1 VRRLLCVGTA
11 LAILLSGAN
20 ASLAAQA
27 GTIRGHVVR
36 ADWPVGLADA
46 YVEVRPFGPTARTDA
61 HGFFV
66 VRGIPAGQVEVA
78 VRRVGFAPTVV
89 VLGVDTLTATEID
102 IRLQPVPAFLD
113 PIVTSAT
120 RDARSLSEVAAAVSV
135 ADTSALTRGPTI
147 GLHETLRMMPGVQSA
162 SRYGGMEDVKIG
174 IRGSGSRG
182 GVAPRGVAVLLDGI
196 PLTEPDGVARLDLIE
211 LAAARQVEV
220 VRGPVSALYA
230 GSPSGVV
237 NVVSRTGRD
246 SRGISVRALGGA
258 FGLQKYDGHAGGVFA
273 GGRGSAFAAA
283 SYTSADGYRA
293 HSDGE
298 ILRGQ
303 VAFDYVAA
311 PGTRIAIQA
320 NGSRLDLRLPG
331 PQTQTQLDADPDG
344 ASPAALNFGLGRGD
358 NRYRAGARL
367 EQVVGNGSA
376 SAYVFYGGRTLDFP
390 TSTTIVDLNLHR
402 VQSGASLLVA
412 RIAGAELDATMGVD
426 YDKIFSPDRRWENNG
441 GVHGVM
447 RDSGYFSI
455 PNLGV
460 YSQVEWQA
468 ARTVGVTV
476 GLRYD
481 RVTYRFESHSSAP
494 GALGLQERTFD
505 HVSPRLSTVWI
516 PDSATSFYAS
526 AGRGVEVPAI
536 GELSAGPGNP
546 LLSVHPKSL
555 WNYEVGAR
563 RFVHNRVRL
572 DGSVFYADVRGEFV
586 PRTLNN
592 MSRPE
597 NASRSRN
604 FGVELGVRA
613 RVSNPLDL
621 AATYTLLDLRLLD
634 YTSAVLD
641 STGTPRAVDF
651 AGKLLPAVPSHRLTG
666 EARVRPLAAL
676 DLGVQVEWQ
685 SVVYVETGN
694 ATAGTWYFRLQP
706 PPAPLQQVPFRAVPA
721 RALLH
726 LNAAWRL
733 GPATL
738 FGGVENLFG
747 LRHVGSVV
755 ANENSGRFYEAGPP
769 ATVSVG
775 IKLAGWS
782 AFDAV
787 RD

>member
-1 VRRLLCVGTA
+1 VRRPACVGSA
-11 LAILLSGAN
+11 LAILLAGATAN
-20 ASLAAQA
+20 VAAQT
-27 GTIRGHVVR
+27 GIIRGHVVS

-46 YVEVRPFGPTARTDA
+46 YLELRPSGATTRTNAR
-61 HGFFV
+61 GSFV
-66 VRGIPAGQVEVA
+66 FRGIPAGQVEVA
-78 VRRVGFAPTVV
+78 VRRVGFGPTVV
-89 VLGVDTLTATEID
+89 VLQVDSLAVTEVD
-102 IRLQPVPAFLD
+102 IQLEPVPTVLN

-120 RDARSLSEVAAAVSV
+120 RVARSLSEVAAAVSV
-135 ADTSALTRGPTI
+135 ADTSAIGRGRTV
-147 GLHETLRMMPGVQSA
+147 GLNETLRMMPGVQAA
-162 SRYGGMEDVKIG
+162 SRYGGMEDVRIG
-174 IRGSGSRG
+174 IRGSASRG

-196 PLTEPDGVARLDLIE
+196 PLTEPDGVARLDLSE

-258 FGLQKYDGHAGGVFA
+258 FGLEKYDGRAGGVFA
-273 GGRGSAFAAA
+273 DGRGSAFAAA
-283 SYTSADGYRA
+283 SYTSADGYRG
-293 HSDGE
+293 HSDGDV
-298 ILRGQ
+298 LRGQ

-311 PGTRIAIQA
+311 PGTRVAIQA

-331 PQTQTQLDADPDG
+331 PLSQTQLDADPDG
-344 ASPAALNFGLGRGD
+344 ASPAAVTFGLGRRD

-402 VQSGASLLVA
+402 FQGGASLRVPGV
-412 RIAGAELDATMGVD
+412 AGAPLDATIGLD
-426 YDKIFSPDRRWENNG
+426 YDNIFSPDRRWENVS
-441 GVHGVM
+441 GVHGAL
-447 RDSGYFSI
+447 RDSGYFSV

-460 YSQVEWQA
+460 YSQLEWQA
-468 ARTVGVTV
+468 ARTADVTV

-481 RVTYRFESHSSAP
+481 RVTYRFESESSAP
-494 GALGLQERTFD
+494 GAIPPQERTFD
-505 HVSPRLSTVWI
+505 HVSPRLSTVWS
-516 PDSATSFYAS
+516 PDSATLLYAS
-526 AGRGVEVPAI
+526 VGRGVEVPAI

-546 LLSVHPKSL
+546 LLPVRPKSL

-563 RFVHNRVRL
+563 RTVAGRVLL

-586 PRTLNN
+586 PRTVNN
-592 MSRPE
+592 LSRPE
-597 NASRSRN
+597 NASRSRSI
-604 FGVELGVRA
+604 GAEMGVRA
-613 RVSNPLDL
+613 HVSNQFDL
-621 AATYTLLDLRLLD
+621 AASYALLDLRLLD

-641 STGTPRAVDF
+641 STGTAQAVDF
-651 AGKLLPAVPSHRLTG
+651 AGKLLPAVPRHRLTG
-666 EARVRPLAAL
+666 EVRVSLLPAL
-676 DLGVQVEWQ
+676 NLGVQVEWQ
-685 SVVYVETGN
+685 SVVYVESGN
-694 ATAGTWYFRLQP
+694 AIAGIWYFRPQP
-706 PPAPLQQVPFRAVPA
+706 AAPVQQVPFRALPA

-726 LNAAWRL
+726 LNTAWRL

-738 FGGVENLFG
+738 FGSVENLFG

-755 ANENSGRFYEAGPP
+755 ANENAGRFYEAGPP

-775 IKLAGWS
+775 LSLTGWATS
-782 AFDAV
+782 DTG